1 MTIFGSQNTL
11 TPAQQ
16 KAEQDGFI
24 FNQTFQ
30 AFVMSYKRGFDSFWR
45 NPQFTPQQM
54 AEAWGVQ
61 GLTLFINS
69 GATKDYILA
78 IDSNAL
84 TQDYSDPPLTWQP
97 EMDNGEPTGRI
108 IVNE

>member
-1 MTIFGSQNTL
+1 MTIFGSQSNL
-11 TPAQQ
+11 TPIQQ
-16 KAEQDGFI
+16 AVEKDAVL
-24 FNQTFQ
+24 FNMTFQ
-30 AFVMSYKRGFDSFWR
+30 GFVLSYKRGFDSFWR
-45 NPQFTPQQM
+45 NPQFTPQEM
-54 AEAWGVQ
+54 AEAWGIQ
-61 GLTLFINS
+61 GLRLFMNS

-84 TQDYSDPPLTWQP
+84 TQEYIDPPMTWQP